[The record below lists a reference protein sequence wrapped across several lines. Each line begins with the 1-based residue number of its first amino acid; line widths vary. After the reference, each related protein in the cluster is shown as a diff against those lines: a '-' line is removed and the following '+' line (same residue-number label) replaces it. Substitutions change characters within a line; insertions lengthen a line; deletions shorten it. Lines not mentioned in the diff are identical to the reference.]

1 MAIIPGGIATIR
13 FPAAYRLP
21 GANRWSTSAGV
32 RQASGFHEYSRGPGP
47 VCTERGCLPGRGQSA
62 PRGQQPSPP
71 PYVVFFQNDSV
82 AISRQAA
89 FIINRA
95 AVDANRH
102 ATKVVE
108 VTGPSTK
115 KTKHYNPGLAEP
127 RMVAVERALAAAG
140 VDEARIVQT
149 SLPPPS
155 AKLKEDATSA

>member
-1 MAIIPGGIATIR
+1 MQR
-13 FPAAYRLP
+13 FGVLLLLAL
-21 GANRWSTSAGV
+21 AGC
-32 RQASGFHEYSRGPGP
+32 ASMR
-47 VCTERGCLPGRGQSA
+47 TA
-62 PRGQQPSPP
+62 PQPSPP

-108 VTGPSTK
+108 VAGPSTK

-155 AKLKEDATSA
+155 AKLKEDATSAQRVEIRVLDKPSS